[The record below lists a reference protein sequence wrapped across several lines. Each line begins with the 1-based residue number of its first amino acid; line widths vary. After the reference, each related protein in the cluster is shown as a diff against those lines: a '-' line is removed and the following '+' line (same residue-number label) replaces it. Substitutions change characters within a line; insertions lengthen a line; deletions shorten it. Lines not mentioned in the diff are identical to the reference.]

1 MKRRQDISLVRSL
14 ILTEVFLWIEID
26 TTYIAKIKRCMKKND
41 LKKKKLMQMPDN
53 KIILKIYEQMLRIRF
68 FEQKAN
74 ELFAQGLV
82 TGSMHLYIGQ
92 EAIAATAGELLRE
105 TDTITSTHRGHG
117 HCIAKGGKTNRMMA
131 ELLGR
136 KNGYCSGKG
145 GSMHMTDFTMGNLGA
160 NGMVGG
166 GLAIAVGAG
175 ITNAIMKKNDSVTI
189 CFFGEGATN
198 EGVFHESLN
207 LASLWKLPVIFLC
220 ENNLYQVFTS
230 VDESL
235 SVKDVSVRAASYGI
249 PGITCDG
256 NDVFEL
262 YDVLGSAIER
272 ARNGHGPTLIEAK
285 TYRWEGHYTGDG
297 YARGGYRSIEE
308 VEEWKDKDP
317 IERFSKYIIEKN
329 IADSNYLEKIRIDL
343 KDEMEKSAKYAIESP
358 WPDDNDLYKDVFY
371 EMKEV

>member
-1 MKRRQDISLVRSL
+1 
-14 ILTEVFLWIEID
+14 
-26 TTYIAKIKRCMKKND
+26 
-41 LKKKKLMQMPDN
+41 MPDN
-53 KIILKIYEQMLRIRF
+53 KSLLKIYEQMLRIRL

-117 HCIAKGGKTNRMMA
+117 HCIAKGGKTDRMMA

-145 GSMHMTDFTMGNLGA
+145 GSMHMADFTMGNLGA

-166 GLAIAVGAG
+166 GLAISVGAG
-175 ITNAIMKKNDSVTI
+175 ITNAIMKKNDNVTI

-207 LASLWKLPVIFLC
+207 LAAIWKLPVIFLC

-230 VDESL
+230 VNESL
-235 SVKDVSVRAASYGI
+235 PVKDVSVRAASYGI

-262 YDVLGSAIER
+262 YNVLGSAIESSR
-272 ARNGHGPTLIEAK
+272 KGHGPVLIEAK

-297 YARGGYRSIEE
+297 YARGGYRTIAE

-317 IERFSKYIIEKN
+317 IARLSKYVIEN
-329 IADSNYLEKIRIDL
+329 TIADSDLLEKMRGDL
-343 KDEMEKSAKYAIESP
+343 KDEMEKAAQFARESP
-358 WPDDNDLYKDVFY
+358 WPDDSDLYKDVFY
-371 EMKEV
+371 ERKEI

>member
-1 MKRRQDISLVRSL
+1 MNERLRIPDKKSLLS
-14 ILTEVFLWIEID
+14 
-26 TTYIAKIKRCMKKND
+26 
-41 LKKKKLMQMPDN
+41 
-53 KIILKIYEQMLRIRF
+53 IYEQMLRIRL
-68 FEQKAN
+68 FEQKAKD
-74 ELFAQGLV
+74 LYLQGLV

-92 EAIAATAGELLRE
+92 EAIASTAGELLRK

-117 HCIAKGGKTNRMMA
+117 HCIAKRGKTDRMMA

-136 KNGYCSGKG
+136 KNGYCGGKG
-145 GSMHMTDFTMGNLGA
+145 GSMHIADFTMGNLGA

-166 GLAIAVGAG
+166 GLAISVGAG
-175 ITNAIMKKNDSVTI
+175 ITNAIIKKNDSVTI

-207 LASLWKLPVIFLC
+207 LAALWKLPVIFLC

-230 VDESL
+230 NTESL
-235 SVKDVSVRAASYGI
+235 PVKDISVRAAAYGM

-272 ARNGHGPTLIEAK
+272 ARQGLGHVLIEAK

-297 YARGGYRSIEE
+297 HANGGYRSVEE
-308 VEEWKDKDP
+308 IEEWKAKDP
-317 IERFSKYIIEKN
+317 IARLAKHIVENLLADSDLLEKMQVDLLDEIEK
-329 IADSNYLEKIRIDL
+329 AV
-343 KDEMEKSAKYAIESP
+343 KYAIESP
-358 WPDDNDLYKDVFY
+358 WPDENDLCKDVFY
-371 EMKEV
+371 EKEEK

>member
-1 MKRRQDISLVRSL
+1 MKRTNLN
-14 ILTEVFLWIEID
+14 
-26 TTYIAKIKRCMKKND
+26 KKEF
-41 LKKKKLMQMPDN
+41 MQMPDN
-53 KIILKIYEQMLRIRF
+53 KIILQIYEQMLRIRL

-92 EAIAATAGELLRE
+92 EAIAATAGVLLRE

-117 HCIAKGGKTNRMMA
+117 HCIAKGGKTDRMMA

-136 KNGYCSGKG
+136 KEGYCGGKG
-145 GSMHMTDFTMGNLGA
+145 GSMHMADFSKGNLGA

-175 ITNAIMKKNDSVTI
+175 ITNAIMKKNDSITV

-207 LASLWKLPVIFLC
+207 LAALWKLPVIFLC
-220 ENNLYQVFTS
+220 ENNLYQVFTC

-256 NDVFEL
+256 NDIFEL

-297 YARGGYRSIEE
+297 YARGAIE
-308 VEEWKDKDP
+308 VLRKLKNGNKDP
-317 IERFSKYIIEKN
+317 LGRLGQHIIEKN
-329 IADSNYLEKIRIDL
+329 IADSNLLEKIGSDL
-343 KDEMEKSAKYAIESP
+343 KEEMEKSAQYAKECP
-358 WPDDNDLYKDVFY
+358 WPEESDLYKDVFY
-371 EMKEV
+371 EIKEV